1 MRRRGIIATLF
12 CVTLATSA
20 GAQNRTPQAEEP
32 DSCLLNP
39 ANGRWTPK
47 DMPDMRRV
55 FGTNTSPVIQYAGR
69 IGGMAAFVTD
79 ARCDSISYEM
89 ILAGPGS
96 LDPDLGPFLSVF
108 ERIEKET
115 GFPNVGKLS
124 QSDRF
129 SLRTDK
135 VFE

>member
-1 MRRRGIIATLF
+1 
-12 CVTLATSA
+12 
-20 GAQNRTPQAEEP
+20 
-32 DSCLLNP
+32 
-39 ANGRWTPK
+39 
-47 DMPDMRRV
+47 
-55 FGTNTSPVIQYAGR
+55 
-69 IGGMAAFVTD
+69 
-79 ARCDSISYEM
+79 M

-135 VFE
+135 VFEWEDKNAEGDVVELGQILVEATELSVLVRARYINMRN